1 MEELQWYKSTEPVS
15 EIMSQELVK
24 AVMDYYKKET
34 ATDQTK
40 LYTALGNYYIKTPNP
55 EKLFSYIKVGAFS
68 ACAKPARKHLSPL

>member
-1 MEELQWYKSTEPVS
+1 MKWYKSAEPVS

-40 LYTALGNYYIKTPNP
+40 LYTAFGNYYLKTPNA
-55 EKLFSYIKVGAFS
+55 EKVFSYIKAGAFS
-68 ACAKPARKHLSPL
+68 ECVKPARKNLSPL